1 MTRTL
6 AWLAAAATLTLFV
19 AANWNFIWLAANTHP
34 GCVPISPG
42 KPAASEE
49 C

>member
-6 AWLAAAATLTLFV
+6 ALIGAAAAIALFV
-19 AANWNFIWLAANTHP
+19 AANWNFIWLAVSTHP
-34 GCVPISPG
+34 GCVPVSPG
-42 KPAASEE
+42 KPSASQD

>member
-6 AWLAAAATLTLFV
+6 AWLAAAATVALFV
-19 AANWNFIWLAANTHP
+19 AANWNFIWLAASTHP
-34 GCVPISPG
+34 GCVAVSPG